1 MIFTGAGCAI
11 TTVVASIARDF
22 RGAFVFGKV
31 FKMST
36 MNALDAEAEA
46 LLMAVKYAAHMGFHS

>member
-11 TTVVASIARDF
+11 TTALACIARDF
-22 RGAFVFGKV
+22 RGAFIFRKV
-31 FKMST
+31 FKMSS

-46 LLMAVKYAAHMGFHS
+46 LIMAVKYAAHMGFHS